1 MIRGRLAGGWGGLTN
16 FPTWSF
22 ILYQANLGLF
32 IWQSWDSRRSSKS
45 WKVLLRPRLKTDT
58 PSILLHSIG
67 LNKSSGKPRLKGW
80 GNNCSISWWEE
91 LQSHIVRGVVTGRDK
106 ELSFLQS
113 SCHTFFVLSKL
124 WAWVWVNF
132 EHEYWVNFVRLD
144 HVCKCRWITTEME
157 KLIIQKGIS
166 LSLQSHNLTFYAIR
180 SFGPLHF
187 GGDFITF
194 THHRHTVYISWW
206 LTLQGPLIKPVVQ
219 AKLLIGCT
227 TVEESIILTQSW

>member
-1 MIRGRLAGGWGGLTN
+1 M
-16 FPTWSF
+16 
-22 ILYQANLGLF
+22 
-32 IWQSWDSRRSSKS
+32 
-45 WKVLLRPRLKTDT
+45 
-58 PSILLHSIG
+58 
-67 LNKSSGKPRLKGW
+67 
-80 GNNCSISWWEE
+80 
-91 LQSHIVRGVVTGRDK
+91 
-106 ELSFLQS
+106 
-113 SCHTFFVLSKL
+113 SKL
-124 WAWVWVNF
+124 F
-132 EHEYWVNFVRLD
+132 THEYWVNFVRLD
-144 HVCKCRWITTEME
+144 HVCKYRWITTEME

-227 TVEESIILTQSW
+227 TVEESIILTQSWWYLKMGKLVLGRKNFSSVLLGCLSQLSWITLAKDKFNGKKVTQFLLILKCMGVHRKEMKTWKSCSGVYVPF